1 MATRMAAQ
9 SACAAKGL
17 TLPRIQSL
25 FENRFITSLLTSS
38 IWIGANDLQTPG
50 QWYWSSSTSDSD
62 TLFWNGGPDGS
73 REDSFYFNWGA
84 GAPGSHACAS
94 MDLDGVWSDT
104 DCNQTLAYICEY
116 FHLP

>member
-25 FENRFITSLLTSS
+25 FENRFVAGLLTSP
-38 IWIGANDLQTPG
+38 IWIGANSLQTPG
-50 QWYWSSSTSDSD
+50 QWYWSSATSDSD

-73 REDSFYFNWGA
+73 PGAGFYYNWGT
-84 GAPGSHACAS
+84 GAPGTHSCAS
-94 MDLDGVWSDT
+94 MDLNGSWSDA
-104 DCNQTLAYICEY
+104 DCSQTLAYICEY